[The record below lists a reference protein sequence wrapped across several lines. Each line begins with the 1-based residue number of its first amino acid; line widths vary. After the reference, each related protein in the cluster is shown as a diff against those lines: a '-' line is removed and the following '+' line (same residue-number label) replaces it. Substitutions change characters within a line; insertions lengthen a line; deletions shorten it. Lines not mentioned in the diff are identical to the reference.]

1 MAQESE
7 KSNRETKP
15 DASPKPI
22 RGVLEFLIKFVAQ
35 VSREMS
41 NITTHSC
48 DRTII
53 MLGVLNSPLHVV
65 SYQTAYGMSRLSS
78 HQVSPA
84 DVPAGSLCQC
94 FDVKKWLSCGHIVR
108 PSNDPCI
115 LHPSHSV
122 V

>member
-53 MLGVLNSPLHVV
+53 MLGVLNSPYTSCRTRPHTVCLAYPAIRYPQLMFPRDLCASASMSKNGYHVG
-65 SYQTAYGMSRLSS
+65 T
-78 HQVSPA
+78 
-84 DVPAGSLCQC
+84 
-94 FDVKKWLSCGHIVR
+94 
-108 PSNDPCI
+108 
-115 LHPSHSV
+115 
-122 V
+122 

>member
-53 MLGVLNSPLHVV
+53 MLGVLERKKEKPMWWIEE
-65 SYQTAYGMSRLSS
+65 GC
-78 HQVSPA
+78 
-84 DVPAGSLCQC
+84 GSGQGLEGGYTTR
-94 FDVKKWLSCGHIVR
+94 FPHFERK
-108 PSNDPCI
+108 PSTSQLI
-115 LHPSHSV
+115 
-122 V
+122 